1 MTAETS
7 TSTATTPDRTN
18 GTPVDSRPHG
28 GSEQA
33 ARPVTGPHWGLE
45 PFRDALR
52 IPPRLRL
59 DAHPGDREVTIATWA
74 TRKRLH
80 SQLPLTNVWAY
91 EGHSPGPTIE
101 VRRGQRVRINW
112 HNGIDGTIPLVGVGV
127 TGVGPAVPQ
136 VPGWR
141 NADGTPRAGHAE
153 VTEMRSLHAWN
164 VVHLHGSLTNGWND
178 GWATGAIPPGSE
190 QRTEYPNDQV
200 ATGLWY
206 HDHAMDVTRLNVHA
220 GLNGMYLIRDEE
232 EAALGLPSG
241 EHEVPLVLRD
251 CNLDTDPA
259 TGRPNGRLLF
269 KYALLGTPDEPVN
282 IPFTGPFN
290 TVNGVIWPH
299 FCVEARWYRLRILNT
314 ANSRFYR
321 LRFLDDADPSQ
332 SVSDAVRIIGTDGG
346 LLPAPAGFPSDG
358 VDLAPAERLDVLVD
372 FGSLRGR
379 RILLRDERAMQPD
392 GTAGPTEAA
401 LMQFRVDRYR
411 TNDRFCLP
419 RTLARSYVRLE
430 HGTTVPEDHDHRF
443 VALVPPGTQG
453 SGHPQIWELGELEGD
468 DVPQEPTPGVIQVT
482 DPATAKVR
490 TFEVRARVFHDTTTF
505 FQDEGRFAVW
515 NFLHLGG
522 PAHPM
527 HIHMTEFQVLSRR
540 PLAVDGFDSA
550 QGWTT
555 APLTAGDP
563 EPLDDYEVGWKDTF
577 ITPAAT
583 WLTVAGEFSGAT
595 GNFMYHC
602 HILDHEDA
610 GMMRPFM
617 VRPADVGVFDQHH
630 SHGGH
635 GH

>member
-1 MTAETS
+1 MTVS
-7 TSTATTPDRTN
+7 T
-18 GTPVDSRPHG
+18 GTGAR
-28 GSEQA
+28 EQVPA
-33 ARPVTGPHWGLE
+33 AASPVTGPHWGLE

-59 DAHPGDREVTIATWA
+59 DQRRGDQEITITTREAQM
-74 TRKRLH
+74 RLH
-80 SQLPLTNVWAY
+80 SQLPPTKVWAY
-91 EGHSPGPTIE
+91 EGSSPGPTIE
-101 VRRGQRVRINW
+101 VRRGQRVRVNW
-112 HNGIDGTIPLVGVGV
+112 RNGIQGTIPLLGVEAAGA
-127 TGVGPAVPQ
+127 PAATQ

-141 NADGTPRAGHAE
+141 DAGGAPRTGHTE
-153 VTEMRSLHAWN
+153 VTAMRDLRSWN

-178 GWATGAIPPGSE
+178 GWATSAVSPGSE
-190 QRTEYPNDQV
+190 QRGEYPNDQV

-241 EHEVPLVLRD
+241 AQEVPLVLRD
-251 CNLDTDPA
+251 CNLDTDPD
-259 TGRPNGRLLF
+259 TGRPSGQLLF
-269 KYALLGTPDEPVN
+269 KYAVVGAADAPVN
-282 IPFTGPFN
+282 IPFSGPFN

-299 FCVEARWYRLRILNT
+299 LKVAARWYRLRILNT
-314 ANSRFYR
+314 SNSRFYR
-321 LRFLDDADPSQ
+321 LRFLDDADPTR

-346 LLPAPAGFPSDG
+346 LLPAPAQFPTAG
-358 VDLAPAERLDVLVD
+358 VDLAPSERLDVLVD
-372 FGSLRGR
+372 FASLRGR
-379 RILLRDERAMQPD
+379 RVLLRDERAMQAD

-401 LMQFRVDRYR
+401 IMQFRVGSHRVHDHFR
-411 TNDRFCLP
+411 LP
-419 RTLARSYVRLE
+419 GTLASSYVRLH

-443 VALVPPGTQG
+443 IALVPPGTQG
-453 SGHPQIWELGELEGD
+453 NAHPEIWELAELERD
-468 DVPQEPTPGVIQVT
+468 DVPANPTPGVVQLD
-482 DPATAKVR
+482 DPGAGRVR
-490 TFEVRARVFHDTTTF
+490 SFEVRARVFHDTTTI

-540 PLAVDGFDSA
+540 SLALGTFDTA
-550 QGWTT
+550 QGLTT

-563 EPLDDYEVGWKDTF
+563 QALADHEVGWKDTF
-577 ITPAAT
+577 IVPAGS
-583 WLTVAGEFSGAT
+583 WLTVAGDFSGAT
-595 GNFMYHC
+595 GAFMYHC

-617 VRPADVGVFDQHH
+617 VRPPDVSVFDVHH
-630 SHGGH
+630 GGGH